1 MRLSK
6 PMLKVFQDL
15 VLGKKTLQEIARQE
29 KKSLNYVSEVVQDL
43 EKEGFVKKT
52 SNFSLKKSRFIIEI
66 SDTSHAS
73 KLKELIFK
81 YPTIK
86 FEEILSDGRLLFL
99 TTISEDW
106 IDTKNIVQ
114 LTKLSK
120 YSLDRYIPQMK
131 NRGILLYKDGLFKLN
146 SIAWSLLK
154 EFLISYKSRSSPEG
168 IIKWKYQE
176 ETLLESNKRGLVG
189 ASLTGFAC
197 YGMKITLV
205 SHLFV
210 LPEKTLSNEEIFV
223 HSLFEIQDPRTLN
236 LALVFFLKNKLSK
249 KKVSS
254 LAMKYGKYSMFKEIS
269 NILDSKE
276 EKIHSNILPTFERKD
291 FLRIAKMYGV
301 KNV

>member
-15 VLGKKTLQEIARQE
+15 VLGKRTLQEIAKQE

-52 SNFSLKKSRFIIEI
+52 SNFSLRNSRFIIEI

-86 FEEILSDGRLLFL
+86 FEEILLDGRLLFL
-99 TTISEDW
+99 AAISEDW
-106 IDTKNIVQ
+106 IDVKNLVK

-120 YSLDRYIPQMK
+120 YSLDRYIPKMK
-131 NRGILLYKDGLFKLN
+131 NRGLLLYKRSLFKLN
-146 SIAWSLLK
+146 STAWPLLQ
-154 EFLISYKSRSSPEG
+154 EFLISYKSRSSLEG
-168 IIKWKYQE
+168 VIKWKYQE
-176 ETLLESNKRGLVG
+176 ETILESNKLELVG
-189 ASLTGFAC
+189 ANLTGFAC
-197 YGMKITLV
+197 YGMKINLL
-205 SHLFV
+205 SHLFFV
-210 LPEKTLSNEEIFV
+210 PDKKLTNEEIFI

-236 LALVFFLKNKLSK
+236 LALVFFLKNKLNK
-249 KKVSS
+249 NKVSS
-254 LAMKYGKYSMFKEIS
+254 LAMKYGKYSAFEEIS

-276 EKIHSNILPTFERKD
+276 EKIHSNILPKFERRD